1 MSVAQSV
8 DVQSDKVSF
17 QPVVEDKQGLCCP
30 DLIHHCGARTEK
42 RITEKSDIRISRVMR
57 RANIQRQMS
66 PMGVQD
72 CRV

>member
-42 RITEKSDIRISRVMR
+42 RITEKSDIQGDEAAKHSE
-57 RANIQRQMS
+57 ADES
-66 PMGVQD
+66 HG
-72 CRV
+72 CTGL